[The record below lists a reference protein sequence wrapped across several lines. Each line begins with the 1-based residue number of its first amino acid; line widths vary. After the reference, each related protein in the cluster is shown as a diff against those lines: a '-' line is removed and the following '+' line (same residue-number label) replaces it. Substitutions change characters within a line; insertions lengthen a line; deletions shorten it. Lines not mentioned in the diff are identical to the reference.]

1 MSKMSI
7 NDRIALGEEAGRM
20 LAEASMFNG
29 IVNSIVKEQIVALMG
44 STPGSEAGIQA
55 HAILSALEKIK
66 GSIKAIQNDG
76 AMARKDAEKG

>member
-29 IVNSIVKEQIVALMG
+29 IVNSIVALMG